1 VARDIAAGQPGGA
14 EPVINFA
21 RTTLIVS
28 ITRLMN
34 RGLII
39 LSPIIL
45 VRLLTVQDYGR
56 YREFLMYATVLAG
69 IGTFG
74 INGSLLRFVPSKPE
88 HGWYFVNQSI
98 AMTAAVS
105 FLLSVGVLALN
116 AVTDGWLIPEYGPL
130 VVLYTFL
137 FVNFDFWEYLWIA
150 ERRPLLIWR
159 YSTGRLLARLLLATA
174 AAAVTRNVD
183 IIVWS
188 LVGLET
194 VRIIW
199 SMLAWRERD
208 RQSPIHGFGP
218 GGWRE
223 RLAYS
228 MPFGTAT
235 ILITVNRQLG
245 NLFVV
250 KLMGPVALA
259 HYAIGT
265 YIQPITN
272 VLRNSLSDVLL
283 GEMSKSEREAQ
294 QDGLRLF
301 RRTTVVTFIL
311 LMPCAVLLARFAD
324 TIVVTLFSEAYRSAV
339 PVFQLYTLALL
350 RDAIDLGV
358 PLRAINLTGP
368 IMRGNFVALVV
379 NGLLLLALLPLMGL
393 TGAVVAYLISRVFEG
408 WYLAAQ
414 IMRAYETGWRQIAN
428 WWDLLKVVGAAL
440 VAAAVLYGSFWTE
453 VLGVFGVIVASILY
467 SVAFL
472 CLLWQLRVPEANMVI
487 NRVHGYSRSL
497 LARLQP

>member
-1 VARDIAAGQPGGA
+1 
-14 EPVINFA
+14 
-21 RTTLIVS
+21 
-28 ITRLMN
+28 MN

-45 VRLLTVQDYGR
+45 VRLLSVEDYGR

-69 IGTFG
+69 IGMFG
-74 INGSLLRFVPSKPE
+74 INGSLLRFIPNRPQ
-88 HGWYFVNQSI
+88 HGWYFVNQSV
-98 AMTAAVS
+98 AMTATVS
-105 FLLSVGVLALN
+105 FLLSVAVLGLN
-116 AVTDGWLIPEYGPL
+116 TLTDGWLIPEYGPL

-159 YSTGRLLARLLLATA
+159 YSTGRLLARLLLVTA
-174 AAAVTRNVD
+174 VAAVTRNVD
-183 IIVWS
+183 VIVWS

-194 VRIIW
+194 VRIVW

-208 RQSPIHGFGP
+208 RHSPIHGFGP

-235 ILITVNRQLG
+235 ILITVNRQLA

-250 KLMGPVALA
+250 KFMGPVALA

-283 GEMSKSEREAQ
+283 GEMSKSEREAHP
-294 QDGLRLF
+294 DRLRLF
-301 RRTTVVTFIL
+301 RRTTVLTTIL
-311 LMPCAVLLARFAD
+311 LIPCAVLLARFAEV
-324 TIVVTLFSEAYRSAV
+324 IVITLFSEQYRSAV
-339 PVFQLYTLALL
+339 IVFQLYTLALL

-358 PLRAINLTGP
+358 PLRAVNLTAP
-368 IMRGNFVALVV
+368 IMRSNLVAIIV
-379 NGLLLLALLPLMGL
+379 NGALLAVMLPVFGL
-393 TGAVVAYLISRVFEG
+393 VGAVVAFLISRLIEG
-408 WYLAAQ
+408 LYLATQ
-414 IMRAYETGWRQIAN
+414 ILRAYDARWRQLAS
-428 WWDLLKVVGAAL
+428 WADLAKILLAAL
-440 VAAAVLYGSFWTE
+440 AAALVLYGSFWTE

-467 SVAFL
+467 SATFL
-472 CLLWQLRVPEANMVI
+472 FLLWQLRVPEAATLI
-487 NRVHGYSRSL
+487 QRLRGYSLSL
-497 LARLQP
+497 LARLQS